1 MRRVSEM
8 KPIAEQIEEIEN
20 SFQVEKIS
28 ETHIKVY
35 MFASNDLNFELDID
49 LSPIA
54 QGKKPK
60 IGFEKQIKDILGN
73 INNSLQTM
81 ANWNDESEIVNALY
95 ELEDALMSASTA
107 KFTVMDEIY
116 VLVGNYGPRATFEGK
131 VAKVKIADLRK
142 TEYLITIDCTE
153 YPKLKVTFPDK
164 LSEKIGEPE
173 ELRFVEKW
181 AGHLFE
187 LIAELEYRLDLFER
201 INFESSVISKFSEFV
216 NKESFS
222 FNPATGYISGD
233 LENGNERIEIDLDY
247 MNGYPD
253 VMPRAILNVKPDNPA
268 KQSKITQILE
278 DASEKWAVNQIFV
291 LVLDKIIQAVWG
303 KHLIRDLKQNKPIGG
318 ELYKCPECGAEF
330 LKSSKDKDG
339 DKFRCEYCFY
349 GNVKRKTEKLIDDL
363 LGKFGG
369 GEAPSGG
376 GAPAPIK
383 GLDDDDEL

>member
-1 MRRVSEM
+1 M
-8 KPIAEQIEEIEN
+8 KPIAEQIEEVEN
-20 SFQVEKIS
+20 SFQIEKIS
-28 ETHIKVY
+28 ETHIKVFI
-35 MFASNDLNFELDID
+35 FASNDLNFELDID
-49 LSPIA
+49 MSPVA

-73 INNSLQTM
+73 INNSLPSM
-81 ANWNDESEIVNALY
+81 ASWNDESELVFVLY
-95 ELEDALMSASTA
+95 ELEDQLMSASTA

-153 YPKLKVTFPDK
+153 YPKLKVSFPEK
-164 LSEKIGEPE
+164 LAEKIGEPE

-201 INFESSVISKFSEFV
+201 INFESNVINKFAEFV

-233 LENGNERIEIDLDY
+233 LENGNERIELDLDY

-253 VMPRAILNVKPDNPA
+253 VMPRAILNIKPDNPS
-268 KQSKITQILE
+268 KQSKINQILE
-278 DASEKWAVNQIFV
+278 DASDKWAPNQIFV
-291 LVLDKIIQAVWG
+291 QVLDKVVQAVWG
-303 KHLIRDLKQNKPIGG
+303 KRFIRDLKQNKPIAG
-318 ELYKCPECGAEF
+318 ELYKCKDCGAEF

-369 GEAPSGG
+369 GEAPQGG
-376 GAPAPIK
+376 GSQAPIK
-383 GLDDDDEL
+383 GLDDDEEI